1 MGGGGLPG
9 GGRGASLEGQ
19 GHAHPLEAMVE
30 YALLNAGTALKTFG
44 ANAYRFMTN
53 LDWRVILALA
63 CVVVL
68 LAWYTR
74 PKTRM

>member
-1 MGGGGLPG
+1 
-9 GGRGASLEGQ
+9 
-19 GHAHPLEAMVE
+19 MVE
-30 YALLNAGTALKTFG
+30 YALLNAGAALKAFG
-44 ANAYRFMTN
+44 TTAYRFMAN
-53 LDWRVILALA
+53 LDWRIILALA

>member
-1 MGGGGLPG
+1 MPG
-9 GGRGASLEGQ
+9 GVRVARLDGQ
-19 GHAHPLEAMVE
+19 GHAHPPEAMVE

-44 ANAYRFMTN
+44 TNAYRFITT
-53 LDWRVILALA
+53 LDWRIILALA

-68 LAWYTR
+68 MAWYTR

>member
-1 MGGGGLPG
+1 
-9 GGRGASLEGQ
+9 
-19 GHAHPLEAMVE
+19 MVE

-44 ANAYRFMTN
+44 TDAYRFITT
-53 LDWRVILALA
+53 LDWRIILALA

-68 LAWYTR
+68 MAWYTR

>member
-1 MGGGGLPG
+1 
-9 GGRGASLEGQ
+9 
-19 GHAHPLEAMVE
+19 MVE
-30 YALLNAGTALKTFG
+30 YALLNAGTALKAFG
-44 ANAYRFMTN
+44 ANAYRFVTE

-74 PKTRM
+74 PKTKM

>member
-1 MGGGGLPG
+1 MPG
-9 GGRGASLEGQ
+9 GGQVASLEGQ

-30 YALLNAGTALKTFG
+30 YALLNAGAALKAFG
-44 ANAYRFMTN
+44 TTAYRFMAN
-53 LDWRVILALA
+53 LDWRIILALA

-74 PKTRM
+74 PRTRM

>member
-1 MGGGGLPG
+1 MKSGSN
-9 GGRGASLEGQ
+9 GRRVAVVAGVRTPFAKS
-19 GHAHPLEAMVE
+19 
-30 YALLNAGTALKTFG
+30 GTALKNFG
-44 ANAYRFMTN
+44 ANAYRFMTD

>member
-1 MGGGGLPG
+1 MAACGAGDRARAWEGKATLTPPG
-9 GGRGASLEGQ
+9 
-19 GHAHPLEAMVE
+19 AMVE
-30 YALLNAGTALKTFG
+30 YALLNAGTALKNFG
-44 ANAYRFMTN
+44 AGAYQFITG

-74 PKTRM
+74 PRTRM